1 MIKINIPASK
11 IAACVGMNP
20 YTSIIDTIY
29 DTFKFK
35 NKGTFEKL
43 QVKNLIH
50 ENDILNLT
58 NVLNMPNNSSIQDLQ
73 NEFKK
78 KLSNYANNDNKSNEL
93 LNSINNDS
101 LKEVLNSEIR
111 MRKGVLNETKDLD
124 RLQKK
129 ENIQIIERNS
139 ILGSLIIIISKKYE
153 IKITGRADGYNAERK
168 CLIESK
174 HRKNRLFG
182 HVPEYERVQCEVYMR
197 MFDCDKCYHTETYME
212 NSNETL
218 LEKDD
223 ILWKKITRSLRKEF
237 IPEYLKI
244 MEIG

>member
-11 IAACVGMNP
+11 MSCVGMNP

-101 LKEVLNSEIR
+101 LKEVLIQKSE
-111 MRKGVLNETKDLD
+111 
-124 RLQKK
+124 
-129 ENIQIIERNS
+129 
-139 ILGSLIIIISKKYE
+139 
-153 IKITGRADGYNAERK
+153 
-168 CLIESK
+168 
-174 HRKNRLFG
+174 
-182 HVPEYERVQCEVYMR
+182 
-197 MFDCDKCYHTETYME
+197 
-212 NSNETL
+212 
-218 LEKDD
+218 
-223 ILWKKITRSLRKEF
+223 
-237 IPEYLKI
+237 
-244 MEIG
+244 